1 MRANVALLLALVAP
15 VLQAAVSQTNWP
27 DAAVMKFVFV
37 ENNADD
43 NFFVT
48 PAGGLDPRMTG
59 ANKWTGLKYGGSG
72 TVYQQSLGYVDNGYN
87 TGLNANWRYDMW
99 LENAPIKNPFLGLR
113 CINWYAGCNMDT
125 SLILPQTTDEK
136 GFYGTVVTPGG
147 AKWMH
152 GMMSPSFYQYLKQM
166 AAGEAFSMQI
176 NGCQTSVAYDAA
188 AGGRCRDQPAAAGT
202 SAPSRTARRPTCA
215 LSIPTPYRRCS
226 STAMGCRSSA
236 RAMPIA
242 RTRPSAPAQASCAR
256 WSATICRPTAA

>member
-1 MRANVALLLALVAP
+1 
-15 VLQAAVSQTNWP
+15 
-27 DAAVMKFVFV
+27 MKFVFV

-72 TVYQQSLGYVDNGYN
+72 TVYQQSTGYVDNGYN

-136 GFYGTVVTPGG
+136 DFTAP
-147 AKWMH
+147 W
-152 GMMSPSFYQYLKQM
+152 SRP
-166 AAGEAFSMQI
+166 AAQ
-176 NGCQTSVAYDAA
+176 NGC
-188 AGGRCRDQPAAAGT
+188 
-202 SAPSRTARRPTCA
+202 TA
-215 LSIPTPYRRCS
+215 
-226 STAMGCRSSA
+226 
-236 RAMPIA
+236 
-242 RTRPSAPAQASCAR
+242 
-256 WSATICRPTAA
+256 